1 MKNLTRAS
9 RSNTGT
15 SLRERKE
22 KMSSLVSE
30 SDSCIAERSSLET
43 QIEDERASSRR
54 MQSSLESSRSELR
67 SLKNEFEIKSESCKN
82 EISSLRVEA
91 KHLEDESILLRDTLE
106 RRETNLETSRNA
118 LDLLSSK
125 LQELTGELDRD
136 RVEFRSVNEKDVLE
150 LTNVSK
156 SLAQKRVT
164 LNNLRLRVE
173 KLEEEK
179 RSLETQLRVRKEK
192 MPSESGRVNLAREES
207 RLITSKLEKQIQQR
221 RELEESVESFEIQLM
236 ELKSRS
242 HKKAAEVRHVQSK
255 LRRQKDDLDETQR
268 RVELESENLK
278 LLKSRLEDFSS
289 KFGRDL
295 IVLRGD
301 VRRDG
306 GGENVMTSVAR
317 LISEL
322 SVL

>member
-1 MKNLTRAS
+1 M
-9 RSNTGT
+9 
-15 SLRERKE
+15 
-22 KMSSLVSE
+22 
-30 SDSCIAERSSLET
+30 
-43 QIEDERASSRR
+43 
-54 MQSSLESSRSELR
+54 
-67 SLKNEFEIKSESCKN
+67 
-82 EISSLRVEA
+82 
-91 KHLEDESILLRDTLE
+91 
-106 RRETNLETSRNA
+106 
-118 LDLLSSK
+118 
-125 LQELTGELDRD
+125 
-136 RVEFRSVNEKDVLE
+136 
-150 LTNVSK
+150 
-156 SLAQKRVT
+156 
-164 LNNLRLRVE
+164 
-173 KLEEEK
+173 
-179 RSLETQLRVRKEK
+179 
-192 MPSESGRVNLAREES
+192 
-207 RLITSKLEKQIQQR
+207 
-221 RELEESVESFEIQLM
+221 ESFEIQLM

-278 LLKSRLEDFSS
+278 LSKSRLEDFSS